1 MDEDQLFL
9 CPTKPPP
16 AGIAEDTYRITD
28 DLDFIK
34 KQLSQ
39 LSRIPTRRE
48 LIHFG
53 VWVALGL
60 CVLALIGLRMWMNW
74 VWACSPL

>member
-9 CPTKPPP
+9 HPAKPPP
-16 AGIAEDTYRITD
+16 AGISEDAYRITD

-39 LSRIPTRRE
+39 IPTRRE

-60 CVLALIGLRMWMNW
+60 CVLAVIGVHMWLRW
-74 VWACSPL
+74 VWECTPL